1 MEKRSSKQFTNA
13 NGRNYLQGLFYETT
27 LADKATVLYTLKE
40 VDHEGYP
47 SLRRL
52 YLETADPTEYQFA
65 VQHLNGW
72 SHWQELVAA
81 KWFKPY
87 LDEWRAELQDK
98 LRSEIISRIEAIARD
113 LDNKG
118 ALQANKTLLES
129 ILSPVEAK
137 KRGRPSKGSGED
149 EETRQRAFLAQIDED
164 AKRLGVN

>member
-1 MEKRSSKQFTNA
+1 MKFTNS

-52 YLETADPTEYQFA
+52 YLECADLTEYTFS

-81 KWFKPY
+81 KWFQPY
-87 LDEWRAELQDK
+87 LLEWRAELQDK
-98 LRSEIISRIEAIARD
+98 LRSEIISRIEAIAKD

-118 ALQANKTLLES
+118 ALQANKTLLDS
-129 ILSPVEAK
+129 VLSPVQPA
-137 KRGRPSKGSGED
+137 KRGRPSKGSGQD
-149 EETRQRAFLAQIDED
+149 VETHQKALLDQIDHD